1 MKSTRGAHDEGRTFP
16 EIATAL
22 LFAKPI
28 EKGINAGEN
37 GRHVGFDSAVA
48 CIVMEARGAFGSQI
62 SAIDRTGFREDEAI
76 SSRKGA

>member
-1 MKSTRGAHDEGRTFP
+1 MKAVHFQRSRRHCSSQNHRERS
-16 EIATAL
+16 
-22 LFAKPI
+22 
-28 EKGINAGEN
+28 GINAWKT
-37 GRHVGFDSAVA
+37 VVTSDFDSAVA